1 MKRAAVRRDPRLA
14 SYSRGVESAA
24 SSSST
29 RTVADPQYALENRP
43 STSGEVIE
51 GTLNMLVGLAERYAS
66 YDDDLVRLDRVLATI
81 FSRVGDYCAEVR
93 KASQNRN
100 EQKRVNNNVYL
111 RATLFVFESY
121 KDEITDGKLS
131 TDCFPRTSLQ
141 KLDRHR
147 AVNRRPSKKIAR
159 RMTPPQRSEVRAIL
173 RRCCRPTRAALHD
186 PRDLQTGL
194 ARARTLSMRM
204 PSLMATRLPTAC
216 KIVDCYLFATNDWM
230 THRFLSRR
238 TRGDAMLEA
247 LQINFALWGMIIC
260 LAIKASQ
267 YTF

>member
-81 FSRVGDYCAEVR
+81 FSRVGDYRAEVR

-100 EQKRVNNNVYL
+100 ETK
-111 RATLFVFESY
+111 
-121 KDEITDGKLS
+121 
-131 TDCFPRTSLQ
+131 TS
-141 KLDRHR
+141 K
-147 AVNRRPSKKIAR
+147 
-159 RMTPPQRSEVRAIL
+159 
-173 RRCCRPTRAALHD
+173 
-186 PRDLQTGL
+186 
-194 ARARTLSMRM
+194 
-204 PSLMATRLPTAC
+204 
-216 KIVDCYLFATNDWM
+216 
-230 THRFLSRR
+230 
-238 TRGDAMLEA
+238 
-247 LQINFALWGMIIC
+247 
-260 LAIKASQ
+260 
-267 YTF
+267 

>member
-81 FSRVGDYCAEVR
+81 FSRVGDYRAEVR

-100 EQKRVNNNVYL
+100 EQKRVNNNAYL

-121 KDEITDGKLS
+121 KDEIIDRKLS

-141 KLDRHR
+141 KLIGTGLSIG
-147 AVNRRPSKKIAR
+147 VRPKIAR
-159 RMTPPQRSEVRAIL
+159 RMNP
-173 RRCCRPTRAALHD
+173 RR
-186 PRDLQTGL
+186 GVKFG
-194 ARARTLSMRM
+194 
-204 PSLMATRLPTAC
+204 PS
-216 KIVDCYLFATNDWM
+216 Y
-230 THRFLSRR
+230 
-238 TRGDAMLEA
+238 GDAAARREPRCT
-247 LQINFALWGMIIC
+247 IRVIC
-260 LAIKASQ
+260 RQ
-267 YTF
+267 V